1 VLVRPISIQALAL
14 VVVSACSQPAPNSA
28 DSATNASQPPR
39 PGGPGAASR
48 PAEPSRLG
56 TVALVRPRK
65 ERGLT
70 SENWTGVVGSL
81 FTFDSEKDVTRVLY
95 EVTVFF
101 TDGTQ
106 AELIVDR
113 DPGVEP
119 GQRVRVTGN
128 RIEALGR

>member
-1 VLVRPISIQALAL
+1 M
-14 VVVSACSQPAPNSA
+14 
-28 DSATNASQPPR
+28 
-39 PGGPGAASR
+39 
-48 PAEPSRLG
+48 
-56 TVALVRPRK
+56 ALVRPRK